1 MSIYARIWLTV
12 RAILAKIGYDPV
24 YEHPL
29 KNGEEWAA
37 IDKDRNLLDH
47 ALTITELQKKL
58 KAKKLEDK
66 FWCFTF
72 LSDV

>member
-1 MSIYARIWLTV
+1 MAIRS
-12 RAILAKIGYDPV
+12 ILARIGYDSV

-29 KNGEEWAA
+29 VGDEWAA

-47 ALTITELQKKL
+47 APTITKLQKKL
-58 KAKKLEDK
+58 KKKHLEDK